1 MGVYYRGMN
10 NRARDG
16 KLLYFSDKRVG
27 GYQLNNSSLAT
38 VIITTISW
46 LYGASVT
53 QWPER
58 SPFTSEVAD
67 SIFRENFVNV
77 TQSQC
82 STHVK
87 RVCQHSAESREF
99 SPSASVSSHKEV
111 DRMG

>member
-67 SIFRENFVNV
+67 SIFQRELC
-77 TQSQC
+77 QC
-82 STHVK
+82 YSIPVLHSCEKSLSTLCRK
-87 RVCQHSAESREF
+87 S
-99 SPSASVSSHKEV
+99 
-111 DRMG
+111 